1 MVIFNSYVKLPE
13 GTIPGL
19 VAHEYNGIFF
29 GLGSML
35 CHMNSIPKVGV
46 KIVICP
52 EQNSAPLEWG
62 FVFDEDFFETF
73 WWLSIL
79 FAIIIPLEF
88 E

>member
-52 EQNSAPLEWG
+52 EQNSAPLG
-62 FVFDEDFFETF
+62 
-73 WWLSIL
+73 
-79 FAIIIPLEF
+79 
-88 E
+88 